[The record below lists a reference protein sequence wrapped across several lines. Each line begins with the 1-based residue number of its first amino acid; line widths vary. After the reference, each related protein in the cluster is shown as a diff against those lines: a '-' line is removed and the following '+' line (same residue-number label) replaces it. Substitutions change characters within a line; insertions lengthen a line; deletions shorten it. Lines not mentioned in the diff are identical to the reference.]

1 MTVTDNIPA
10 SLKRNR
16 KRLQR
21 FVNWYP
27 PFLGAGIKVKHISD
41 DLRTIEVHM
50 PLRFWNKNYVGTH
63 FGGSLYTMCD
73 PFFMLILIN
82 NLGPGYV
89 VWDKAA
95 TIRFRRPGKG
105 LVKAT
110 FHISQERIEEIRSQA
125 DAQGKV
131 EPQFQARVMDSQGNV
146 IAEVEKLLYVRKK
159 DSIVNVEGVKKHQGT
174 RNLESVERLR
184 FSRPG

>member
-1 MTVTDNIPA
+1 MQ
-10 SLKRNR
+10 KKR

-21 FVNWYP
+21 FTRFYP
-27 PFLGAGIKVKHISD
+27 PFLGAGIKVHHISE

-82 NLGPGYV
+82 NLGPDYI

-95 TIRFRRPGKG
+95 TIRFKKPGKG
-105 LVKAT
+105 LVKAI
-110 FHISQERIEEIRSQA
+110 FHVSGERMEEIRAQA
-125 DAQGKV
+125 DTQGKI
-131 EPQFQARVMDSQGNV
+131 EPQFQAVVTDAKGNV
-146 IAEVEKLLYVRKK
+146 IAEVDKLLYVRKK
-159 DSIVNVEGVKKHQGT
+159 KPQEG
-174 RNLESVERLR
+174 
-184 FSRPG
+184 

>member
-1 MTVTDNIPA
+1 MPRTDIV
-10 SLKRNR
+10 STTLTRRR

-27 PFLGAGIKVKHISD
+27 PFLGAGIKIKRIAD

-82 NLGPGYV
+82 NLGSGYI

-95 TIRFRRPGKG
+95 TIRFKKPGKG
-105 LVKAT
+105 LVRAI
-110 FHISQERIEEIRSQA
+110 FHIPHDRIEEIRSQA
-125 DAQGKV
+125 DSQAKV
-131 EPQFQARVMDSQGNV
+131 EPQFQVQVTDTYGNV
-146 IAEVEKLLYVRKK
+146 IAEVDKLLYVKK
-159 DSIVNVEGVKKHQGT
+159 KKET
-174 RNLESVERLR
+174 
-184 FSRPG
+184 

>member
-1 MTVTDNIPA
+1 MTGTDAIPA
-10 SLKRNR
+10 TLKRNR
-16 KRLQR
+16 RQLQR

-50 PLRFWNKNYVGTH
+50 PLRFWNQNYVGTH

-73 PFFMLILIN
+73 PFFMIILLN
-82 NLGPGYV
+82 NLGPGYI

-110 FHISQERIEEIRSQA
+110 FHISQERIEEIRGQA
-125 DAQGKV
+125 DAEGKV
-131 EPQFQARVMDSQGNV
+131 EPQFQVMVIDSQDNV
-146 IAEVEKLLYVRKK
+146 IAEVDKLLYVRKK
-159 DSIVNVEGVKKHQGT
+159 DSPPT
-174 RNLESVERLR
+174 
-184 FSRPG
+184 

>member
-1 MTVTDNIPA
+1 MTGTDNKPA

-73 PFFMLILIN
+73 PFFMVILIN

-95 TIRFRRPGKG
+95 TIRFKKPGKG
-105 LVKAT
+105 VVKAT
-110 FHISQERIEEIRSQA
+110 FHISQERIEEIRGQA
-125 DAQGKV
+125 NAQGKV
-131 EPQFQARVMDSQGNV
+131 EPQFQVMVKDSQGNV
-146 IAEVEKLLYVRKK
+146 IAEVDKLLYVRKK
-159 DSIVNVEGVKKHQGT
+159 DSPA
-174 RNLESVERLR
+174 NLNHR
-184 FSRPG
+184 FP

>member
-1 MTVTDNIPA
+1 M
-10 SLKRNR
+10 
-16 KRLQR
+16 QR

-73 PFFMLILIN
+73 PFFMLILIS
-82 NLGPGYV
+82 NLGPGYI

-95 TIRFRRPGKG
+95 TIRFRTPGTG

-110 FHISQERIEEIRSQA
+110 FHISQERIEEIRGQA

-131 EPQFQARVMDSQGNV
+131 EPQFQARVIDNQGNV

-159 DSIVNVEGVKKHQGT
+159 DSIANVEGVKKHQGA
-174 RNLESVERLR
+174 RNLDSADRITKI
-184 FSRPG
+184 ST